1 MVMTRKDSPP
11 IGTVS
16 AMPCSTLPVTTPLR
30 IITLLSAKVNA
41 PRAA

>member
-1 MVMTRKDSPP
+1 MTKKESPP
-11 IGTVS
+11 TGTVS

-30 IITLLSAKVNA
+30 IATLLSAKVKA